1 MRERLDIALR
11 NGRELNMARAP
22 ADIIIPVDS
31 NAVTSRYEP
40 IFFG

>member
-1 MRERLDIALR
+1 
-11 NGRELNMARAP
+11 MARAP

-40 IFFG
+40 IFSAESQAIKNNLQL